1 LDVRQIDQQ
10 MPTSGG
16 ICTRFPDR
24 SFFFGW
30 RPAFSQTLNHFLD
43 AGCFTVGPNHL

>member
-16 ICTRFPDR
+16 IGTRFPDR

-30 RPAFSQTLNHFLD
+30 RPAFSQALDDFL
-43 AGCFTVGPNHL
+43 ARGCLAPGPHHL